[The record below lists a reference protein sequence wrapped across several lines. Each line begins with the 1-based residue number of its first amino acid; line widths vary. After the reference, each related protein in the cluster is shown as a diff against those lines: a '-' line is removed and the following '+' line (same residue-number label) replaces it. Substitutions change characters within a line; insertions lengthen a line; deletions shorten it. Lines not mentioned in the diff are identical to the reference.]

1 MESNF
6 DIHQWQ
12 AKHLKKLT
20 LNEETA
26 SASIALQVQRH
37 LQAAMDVIEG
47 YKETNQIPS
56 NESDFDDVEATL
68 EELLITLGHIG
79 EKQT

>member
-6 DIHQWQ
+6 DIHKWQ

-20 LNEETA
+20 LNEATA
-26 SASIALQVQRH
+26 STSAALEIQRH
-37 LQAAMDVIEG
+37 LQAALDIVEK

-56 NESDFDDVEATL
+56 NESEFNDIEATL

-79 EKQT
+79 